1 MHSCCS
7 VLEFDAQPIG
17 SSYDASIQKFGVH
30 RLETNGGRLRSAQF
44 QVKSTTESGDCA
56 LPRIVGRKDVLNAK
70 ADRFGEEIESGGQ
83 YCHGHYDSGTGSI
96 ACIGH
101 GVRIIEFSATFGVR
115 GEQMT
120 KTRVRRSWRVD
131 DGGP

>member
-1 MHSCCS
+1 MK
-7 VLEFDAQPIG
+7 P
-17 SSYDASIQKFGVH
+17 
-30 RLETNGGRLRSAQF
+30 
-44 QVKSTTESGDCA
+44 TTESGDCA
-56 LPRIVGRKDVLNAK
+56 SPRIVCRKDVLNAK

-83 YCHGHYDSGTGSI
+83 YCHGHYDSGTGII